1 MPMKG
6 MRTVFFKSWSPS
18 RTPPPP
24 SPLRITFSES
34 LMDENIEMAQS
45 IITKWDSNSD
55 SSSSCNL
62 ASLFS
67 PENRHEAKQYLNSV
81 KYLQQ
86 AMQYLASQDPASEN
100 LVAAL
105 NLMQTAMKRLGR
117 EFYKILKSNRDH
129 LDPESISSH
138 SRSASMS
145 RSSMSDFE
153 DESECD
159 LRHEND
165 SILEVERASM
175 AAMADLRV
183 IADCMISAGYAKE
196 CAKIYKTIRK
206 SIIDEALF
214 HLGVERF
221 TLFQLQKMDWE
232 VLEVRI
238 KIWLKAVKV
247 AVKTLFYGERIL
259 CDQVFSTSGM
269 RESCFSE
276 ISREGALSLFA
287 FAENVAKCKKTP
299 EKIFRILDLYEA
311 ISDLWPEIEYIF
323 TSVSTSSVRQTAVNA
338 LIKLGEAVRT
348 VLKEFETVIQKET
361 SKSPVAGGGVHPLTR
376 YVMNYL
382 TLLTDYSEILPD
394 IVVDWP
400 LTVSSPLPASYFGSL
415 NADEAI
421 TSPLSMRLAWL
432 ILVTLCKLDGKAE
445 LYKDVAL
452 SYLFLAN
459 NLQYV
464 VGKVRESNLRFL
476 LGEDWIAKHEVI
488 IQRHAGNCERMGWSK
503 VLESLPEDPSAKIP
517 LDQVKDHFRR
527 FNTAFEET
535 YNKQSSW
542 IIPDPEL
549 RDRIKVS
556 VERRIA
562 PVYKEFY
569 EKHGGARLRR
579 QTWNESIV
587 LFTPEDLGNYLSDV
601 FRGVE
606 VRGAFRPIQVEVGEV
621 GARRSL
627 VPKITCLF

>member
-1 MPMKG
+1 MPIKG

-18 RTPPPP
+18 RTPPSP
-24 SPLRITFSES
+24 SPLRYTFSES
-34 LMDENIEMAQS
+34 LMDENMEMAQS

-55 SSSSCNL
+55 SSSFCNL
-62 ASLFS
+62 TSLFS
-67 PENRHEAKQYLNSV
+67 PENRQEAKQYLNSV

-100 LVAAL
+100 LVAAH
-105 NLMQTAMKRLGR
+105 NLMQTAMKRLER

-129 LDPESISSH
+129 LDPESVSSH
-138 SRSASMS
+138 STGASLS
-145 RSSMSDFE
+145 TSSMSDFE

-159 LRHEND
+159 LRHENE
-165 SILEVERASM
+165 SISEVERASM
-175 AAMADLRV
+175 AAMADLKV

-196 CAKIYKTIRK
+196 CLKIYKTIRK

-221 TLFQLQKMDWE
+221 TLLQLQKMDWD
-232 VLEVRI
+232 VLEIRI
-238 KIWLKAVKV
+238 KIWLNAVKV

-259 CDQVFSTSGM
+259 CDQVFSTSAM

-276 ISREGALSLFA
+276 ISRDGALSLFA

-338 LIKLGEAVRT
+338 LIKLGEAARAT
-348 VLKEFETVIQKET
+348 LTEFETAIQKET

-382 TLLTDYSEILPD
+382 TLVTDYSEILSN
-394 IVVDWP
+394 IVADWP

-415 NADEAI
+415 NADESI

-464 VGKVRESNLRFL
+464 VGKVRASNLRFL
-476 LGEDWIAKHEVI
+476 LGEDWVAKHEAI
-488 IQRHAGNCERMGWSK
+488 IQQYAGNYERMGWSK
-503 VLESLPEDPSAKIP
+503 VLESLPEDPSAEIP
-517 LDQVKDHFRR
+517 LDRVKDHFRR

-556 VERRIA
+556 VGRRIA

-569 EKHGGARLRR
+569 GKHGGARLRR

-601 FRGVE
+601 FRGAE
-606 VRGAFRPIQVEVGEV
+606 VRGVFRPIQVEEGKV

-627 VPKITCLF
+627 VPKIPCLF